1 MYRRNRTTD
10 IRTGLILPKMSQN
23 LHISSET
30 IISENSFL
38 RTTQIMIRSQLL
50 ALSALFSVAVLI
62 GIAGGLPLLVVSAVV
77 GITATALFTG
87 QSTGQSTDQIIN
99 HLLFSKSRR
108 KMLFVMLAIIL
119 GVSLL
124 AHGAPAHAQLF
135 DGARDAADSGIGAYI
150 GTDESTSIIDVLTF
164 AMWALIVVGAI
175 GVIVGGVSQNAQ
187 ILVGSLSLFF
197 GIAILIG
204 VLEFTDGLLFGS

>member
-1 MYRRNRTTD
+1 MYGRNRTTD

-30 IISENSFL
+30 IVSENSFL
-38 RTTQIMIRSQLL
+38 RTTQIMLRSQLL
-50 ALSALFSVAVLI
+50 ALSALFGIAVLI
-62 GIAGGLPLLVVSAVV
+62 GVAGGLPLLVVSAVV

-87 QSTGQSTDQIIN
+87 QSTDQIIN
-99 HLLFSKSRR
+99 HLLFSKGRR

>member
-1 MYRRNRTTD
+1 
-10 IRTGLILPKMSQN
+10 MSQN